1 MNAMKS
7 IWENYKTDAAYD
19 ELMSSEFQPRQI
31 SHRLCQYLNSLNKS
45 DIDKRKIAAEL
56 AILEM
61 GISFTVYSDE
71 GNIDRAWPF
80 DIIPRILSA
89 KEWRIIEKG
98 LKQRLTALNCFIA
111 DVYGDQEFI
120 KAGLMPAEIINSSKN
135 FRKECVGMKPR
146 HNVWA
151 NICGTDLVRDKDG
164 VMYVLEDNLRVPS
177 GVSYMLENRVITKR
191 VFPELLQD
199 IDILPID
206 DYPSQLQAMLASIAP
221 EHISKPQIVV
231 LTPGIYNSAY
241 FEHAYLAQ
249 QMGAQLVEGGDLVV
263 NDDDCVY
270 MRTIEGLEKVDVIY
284 RRIDDDFLDP
294 EVFRKDSA
302 LGVPGLMRAWK
313 AGNVSL
319 ANAPGAGVA
328 DDKVVYAYV
337 PEMIRY
343 YLNEEPLLPNV
354 QTYLCDNPEHLEY
367 VLAHLPELV
376 VKPANE
382 SGGYGMLV
390 GPHATAKEI
399 AAFRQIIQTNPRN
412 YIAQPTLA
420 ISTAPTLCKGKLE
433 PRHIDLRPFIL
444 QGENTFVTAGGLT
457 RVALRKGSLVVNS
470 SQGGGSKDTWIINM
484 EHN

>member
-1 MNAMKS
+1 MKS
-7 IWENYKTDAAYD
+7 IWNNYKTDAAYD
-19 ELMSSEFQPRQI
+19 ELMCSEFQSRAV
-31 SHRLCQYLNSLNKS
+31 SHHLCQYLDSLKKE
-45 DIDKRKIAAEL
+45 DIDKRKVAAEL
-56 AILEM
+56 AIIEM
-61 GISFTVYSDE
+61 GISFTVYSEE

-80 DIIPRILSA
+80 DIIPRTIDA
-89 KEWRIIEKG
+89 REWRVIEKG
-98 LKQRLTALNCFIA
+98 LKQRLTALNLFIS
-111 DVYGDQEFI
+111 DVYGEQNFI
-120 KAGLMPAEIINSSKN
+120 KAGKMPAEIISSSKN
-135 FRKECVGMKPR
+135 FRKECIGVKPA

-199 IDILPID
+199 IDVLPID
-206 DYPSQLQAMLASIAP
+206 DYPTHLLDMLSSIAP
-221 EHISKPQIVV
+221 NQSDKCTYAV

-249 QMGAQLVEGGDLVV
+249 QIGAQLVEGNDLIV
-263 NDDDCVY
+263 NDDNCVY
-270 MRTIEGLEKVDVIY
+270 MRTINGLEKIDVIY

-294 EVFRKDSA
+294 EVFRSDST
-302 LGVPGLMRAWK
+302 LGVRGLMRAWK
-313 AGNVSL
+313 AGNVAL

-337 PEMIRY
+337 PEMIRFF
-343 YLNEEPLLPNV
+343 LNEEPILPNV
-354 QTYLCDNPEHLEY
+354 PTYLCSNTDDLAYVMDHL
-367 VLAHLPELV
+367 AELV

-390 GPHATAKEI
+390 GPHSTVKEVEE
-399 AAFRQIIQTNPRN
+399 FRRIIQKDPRN
-412 YIAQPTLA
+412 YIAQPTLS

-457 RVALRKGSLVVNS
+457 RVALKKGSLVVNS

-484 EHN
+484 EGS

>member
-1 MNAMKS
+1 MKS
-7 IWENYKTDAAYD
+7 IWKNYRTDTAYD
-19 ELMSSEFQPRQI
+19 ELMCSEFQSRAV
-31 SHRLCQYLNSLNKS
+31 SHQLCQYLDSLKKE
-45 DIDKRKIAAEL
+45 DIDKRKVAAEL
-56 AILEM
+56 AIIEM
-61 GISFTVYSDE
+61 GISFTVYSEE

-80 DIIPRILSA
+80 DIIPRIIDA
-89 KEWRIIEKG
+89 REWKIIDKG
-98 LKQRLTALNCFIA
+98 LKQRLTALNLFIS

-120 KAGLMPAEIINSSKN
+120 KAGKMPAEIISSSKN
-135 FRKECVGMKPR
+135 FRKECIGVKPR

-199 IDILPID
+199 IDVLPID
-206 DYPSQLQAMLASIAP
+206 DYPTHLLDMLSSIAP
-221 EHISKPQIVV
+221 NQSDKCTYAV

-249 QMGAQLVEGGDLVV
+249 QIGAQLVEGNDLIV

-270 MRTIEGLEKVDVIY
+270 MKTINGLEKIDVIY

-294 EVFRKDSA
+294 EVFRPDST
-302 LGVPGLMRAWK
+302 LGVRGLMRAWK
-313 AGNVSL
+313 AGNVAL

-337 PEMIRY
+337 PEMIRF
-343 YLNEEPLLPNV
+343 YLNEEPILPNV
-354 QTYLCDNPEHLEY
+354 PTYLCSNPDDLACVLEHLS
-367 VLAHLPELV
+367 ELV

-390 GPHATAKEI
+390 GPHSTAKEVED
-399 AAFRQIIQTNPRN
+399 FRKIILKDPRN
-412 YIAQPTLA
+412 YIGQPTLS

-444 QGENTFVTAGGLT
+444 QGKIHL
-457 RVALRKGSLVVNS
+457 
-470 SQGGGSKDTWIINM
+470 
-484 EHN
+484 

>member
-1 MNAMKS
+1 MKS
-7 IWENYKTDAAYD
+7 IWKNYRTDTAYD
-19 ELMSSEFQPRQI
+19 ELMCSEFQSRAV
-31 SHRLCQYLNSLNKS
+31 SHQLCQYLDSLKKE
-45 DIDKRKIAAEL
+45 DIDKRKVAAEL
-56 AILEM
+56 AIIEM
-61 GISFTVYSDE
+61 GISFTVYSEE

-80 DIIPRILSA
+80 DIIPRIIDA
-89 KEWRIIEKG
+89 REWKIIDKG
-98 LKQRLTALNCFIA
+98 LKQRLTALNLFIS

-120 KAGLMPAEIINSSKN
+120 KAGKMPAEIISSSKN
-135 FRKECVGMKPR
+135 FRKECIGVKPR

-199 IDILPID
+199 IDVLPID
-206 DYPSQLQAMLASIAP
+206 DYPTHLLDMLSSIAP
-221 EHISKPQIVV
+221 NQSDKCTYAV

-249 QMGAQLVEGGDLVV
+249 QIGAQLVEGNDLIV

-270 MRTIEGLEKVDVIY
+270 MRTINGLEKIDVIY

-294 EVFRKDSA
+294 EVFRPDST
-302 LGVPGLMRAWK
+302 LGVRGLMRAWK
-313 AGNVSL
+313 AGNVAL

-337 PEMIRY
+337 PEMIRF
-343 YLNEEPLLPNV
+343 YLNEEPILPNV
-354 QTYLCDNPEHLEY
+354 PTYLCSNPDDLAYVLEHLS
-367 VLAHLPELV
+367 ELV

-390 GPHATAKEI
+390 GPHSTAKEVED
-399 AAFRQIIQTNPRN
+399 FRKIILKDPRN
-412 YIAQPTLA
+412 YIGQPTLS

-444 QGENTFVTAGGLT
+444 QGKNTFVTAGGLT
-457 RVALRKGSLVVNS
+457 RVALKKGSLVVNS

-484 EHN
+484 EGS